1 MAIDGKLSLGH
12 GLREALREGM
22 NRQKL
27 LRDLAAGSVVGVI
40 AIPLSM
46 ALAIATDV
54 PPQHGLYTAIVAGV
68 VVALLGGSRTQ
79 ITGPTAAFVAILV
92 PIVHV
97 HGLGGLLIATMMAGV
112 LLCIM
117 ALAGMGRLIE
127 YVPYPVVSGFT
138 AGIAIVI
145 ATLQLKDFLGLEI
158 HDMPESFLERALVIG
173 QAMDTIHLPDLAVG
187 ASTLLLLILLP
198 KIVRSVPAPLLAL
211 PLAALAA
218 ALLHAWWPDFAPA
231 TIYTRFHYD
240 TASGPAG
247 GIPQALPPFLFP
259 WQEPGPGGAPI
270 GLSLGL
276 VRALLPAAFAIAM
289 LAAIESLLSAVIADG
304 MTGHRHNPDA
314 ELLALGIANIA
325 CSFFGGFAATGAVAR
340 TAANIRFGGRSPIA
354 AITHSVVV
362 LAAVVALAPA
372 LGYLPTAAL
381 AALLMLVA
389 WNMSEARH
397 VLFVARIAPKS
408 DTFVLLTCLL
418 LTVIFDMVIA
428 VSAGML
434 LAAAL
439 FIRRM
444 SEVTSAT
451 LHSHE
456 THAHLS
462 GLPGVLVYEIGG
474 PLFFGASQKAM
485 ANIEFI
491 DPDAKTV
498 IFDFRDVP
506 AVDVTGLINLES
518 AVRKLRSKSIR
529 VILAGIEEQP
539 LRALHKAAW
548 KSRFAEVPLVPRF
561 EDAIAMVRPGPPE
574 DHAMT
579 ESFIGR

>member
-1 MAIDGKLSLGH
+1 MALDGRPSLGH
-12 GLREALREGM
+12 GFREALREGM

-27 LRDLAAGSVVGVI
+27 VRDLAAGSVVGVI

-54 PPQHGLYTAIVAGV
+54 PPQHGLYTAIVAGA

-92 PIVHV
+92 PIVHL
-97 HGLGGLLIATMMAGV
+97 HGLGGLLLATMMAGM

-127 YVPYPVVSGFT
+127 YVPYPVISGFT

-145 ATLQLKDFLGLEI
+145 ATLQLKDFLGLQI
-158 HDMPESFLERALVIG
+158 HEMPESFLERALVIG
-173 QAMDTIHLPDLAVG
+173 RAMDTIHLPDLAVG
-187 ASTLLLLILLP
+187 AVTLSLLVLFP
-198 KIVRSVPAPLLAL
+198 KIVRSIPAPLLVL
-211 PLAALAA
+211 PLVAVAA
-218 ALLHAWWPDFAPA
+218 ALLHAGWPEFAPA

-240 TASGPAG
+240 TPAGPAG

-259 WQEPGPGGAPI
+259 WQEPGPGGTPI
-270 GLSLGL
+270 GLSLSL
-276 VRALLPAAFAIAM
+276 IRALLPAAFAIAM

-314 ELLALGIANIA
+314 ELLALGLANIA

-354 AITHSVVV
+354 ALTHSAVV

-408 DTFVLLTCLL
+408 DTFVLVSCLL
-418 LTVIFDMVIA
+418 LTVVFDMVIA

-434 LAAAL
+434 IAAAL

-444 SEVTSAT
+444 SEVTSTT

-491 DPDAKTV
+491 DPNVKTV
-498 IFDFRDVP
+498 IFDFSEVP
-506 AVDVTGLINLES
+506 ALDITGLINLES
-518 AVRKLRSKSIR
+518 AVHKLRAKGIQ
-529 VILAGIEEQP
+529 VVLAGVEEQP
-539 LRALHKAAW
+539 LRALHKAEW
-548 KSRFAEVPLVPRF
+548 TSRFAEVPVFARF
-561 EDAIAMVRPGPPE
+561 EDAMALVRPALAQ
-574 DHAMT
+574 DRAMT